1 MIRARVVT
9 LSIVLV
15 ASVAA
20 TAPAQ
25 VALKPA
31 PARPA
36 PTIRPAGAAPTLGN
50 VTPPPALKAALA
62 AKNKKT
68 VQPSA
73 VGQYLSYQG
82 KTPLLRVSSGQ
93 YALEPVD
100 MPGPTLQEIQRT
112 ALPPAIQK
120 KYGAFI
126 SSFKF
131 GQTTTDK
138 LTATVVPPPKNDHR
152 ATQSPIRNQANRNTC
167 VAHASVAA
175 IEAGYKK
182 RGQTI
187 ELSENHAYNVFMAQ
201 LGSTCEL
208 DHGVPTWKSASW
220 LTSNRIC
227 TETDS
232 PYVSNELAGN
242 CALVQ
247 SACMDNRRYGFT
259 STFPLFGH
267 DGGAGVASINN
278 TSLLESFIDSGFDI
292 VGGFHIAGT
301 DFSDGTAESGVID
314 VQVIPGIGPV
324 GSSGGHAMLIVG
336 YDRDGQYFI
345 VKNSWGSGFGHAG
358 YAYLSYD
365 YVQTYA
371 RYGYVVLGVTPG

>member
-25 VALKPA
+25 VAQKPA
-31 PARPA
+31 PA
-36 PTIRPAGAAPTLGN
+36 IRPAGSTPTLGT

-62 AKNKKT
+62 AKNKKA

-73 VGQYLSYQG
+73 IGQHLSYRG
-82 KTPLLRVSSGQ
+82 KTPLLRVPAGQ
-93 YALEPVD
+93 FALEPVD
-100 MPGPTLQEIQRT
+100 MPGPTLQEIQRP

-120 KYGAFI
+120 KYGPFI
-126 SSFKF
+126 RSFQF
-131 GQTTTDK
+131 GRTTTDK

-152 ATQSPIRNQANRNTC
+152 SNQSPIRNQASRGTC
-167 VAHASVAA
+167 TAHAAVAA
-175 IEAGYKK
+175 IEAAYKK

-187 ELSENHAYNVFMAQ
+187 ELSENHAYNVFMSQ
-201 LGSTCEL
+201 LGSTCVL

-227 TETDS
+227 TEAES
-232 PYVSNELAGN
+232 PYVPDELSGN
-242 CALVQ
+242 CATVQ
-247 SACMDNRRYGFT
+247 IPCASNRRHGFT
-259 STFPLFGH
+259 STLPLFGH

-278 TSLLESFIDSGFDI
+278 TSLLESFIDAGFDI
-292 VGGFHIAGT
+292 VGGFEVAGT
-301 DFSDGTAESGVID
+301 DWSDGTAESGVID

-345 VKNSWGSGFGHAG
+345 AKNSWGAGFGHAG

-371 RYGYVVLGVTPG
+371 RYGYVVMGVTPG